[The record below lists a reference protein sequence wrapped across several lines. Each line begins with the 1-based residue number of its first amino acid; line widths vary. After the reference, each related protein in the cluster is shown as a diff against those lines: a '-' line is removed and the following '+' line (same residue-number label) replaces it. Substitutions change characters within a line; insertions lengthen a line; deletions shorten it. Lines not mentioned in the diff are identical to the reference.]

1 MTEQNTPPLPAPEPQ
16 HHHFHH
22 KPWHIRA
29 NLMAGVLTAIPA
41 VIVWVVLSFIFQFL
55 GAVGKPLTDYII
67 TRLPPG
73 STAAEWLAHPVVA
86 VAADIVVALVLLY
99 ILGAVASRTV
109 GHQLIVAFESLI
121 ERIPFVQGIYGASKQ
136 LVGALKKKPDGP
148 ARVVLVDFPVPG
160 TKAVALVMR
169 AYRDKTTG
177 EEMVAAF
184 VPTSPN
190 PTSGYLLMVPAKS
203 VVTTTMT
210 VDQAMT
216 MIVSGGTVAPPE
228 FTSPTS

>member
-1 MTEQNTPPLPAPEPQ
+1 MSETRPSPPPEA
-16 HHHFHH
+16 HHHHH

-41 VIVWVVLSFIFQFL
+41 VIVWVVLNFIFQFL
-55 GAVGKPLTDYII
+55 GAIGKPLTDYII
-67 TRLPPG
+67 THLPPG
-73 STAAEWLAHPVVA
+73 SEAAHWFAHPVVA
-86 VAADIVVALVLLY
+86 VAADIVVALILLY

-109 GHQLIVAFESLI
+109 GHQLIVAFESLM
-121 ERIPFVQGIYGASKQ
+121 ERIPFVQAIYGASKQ

-169 AYRDKTTG
+169 TYVDRGTG
-177 EEMVAAF
+177 EEMAAVF

-190 PTSGYLLMVPAKS
+190 PTSGYLLMVPVKS
-203 VVTTTMT
+203 VVATTMS

-216 MIVSGGTVAPPE
+216 MIVSGGAVAPPE
-228 FTSPTS
+228 FSSPAG